1 MPGFWDASSVVRLC
15 VPGQVTKTARVTLE
29 QFPPVI
35 WWLTPVEVQSALV
48 RLKRSGELSGAAHKA
63 SSARLT
69 TIRESWR
76 QVLPSEPVRDLATTL
91 LATYPLKA
99 ADALQLAAAL
109 VWAKQRPRGRVFIC
123 NDVNLSRAAGQ
134 AGFDVRAV

>member
-1 MPGFWDASSVVRLC
+1 M
-15 VPGQVTKTARVTLE
+15 
-29 QFPPVI
+29 I

-69 TIRESWR
+69 RIRESWR

>member
-15 VPGQVTKTARVTLE
+15 VPGQVTRSARVTLE

-35 WWLTPVEVQSALV
+35 WWLTPVEVHSALA
-48 RLKRSGELSGAAHKA
+48 RLKRSGELSGVAHKA
-63 SSARLT
+63 SSERLA

-76 QVLPSEPVRDLATTL
+76 QVLPSEPVPDLATTL
-91 LATYPLKA
+91 LDAYPLKA

-123 NDVNLSRAAGQ
+123 NDVALSRAALQ